1 MPRSA
6 LILINRGKPDA
17 DRALDT
23 VRDAIDQV
31 GHIVGVLDADHGT
44 LADARGADVL
54 VVLGGDGTILAQARR
69 CAALNIPVLGV
80 KIGNLGFI
88 AEFDP
93 ASFVRHASTIFS
105 TDAPLNLAERMMLDA
120 SVIAAGAAAP
130 SFRDAA
136 LNDAVVTA
144 GPPYRLIEL
153 DVYIDGEPGPTL
165 RGDGVIIATPVG
177 STAYN
182 VSAGG
187 PIVAPDLDSFTITPI
202 AAHSLAFRPIVL
214 PSTHT
219 IELEIRRANDDDGA
233 GTTLVLDGQVHH
245 RLPTGSRV
253 RLSRSP
259 HVVRLVRNPDATFWS
274 TLIRK
279 LHWASAPGQRRPSA

>member
-1 MPRSA
+1 MARSA
-6 LILINRGKPDA
+6 LILVNRTKPDA
-17 DRALDT
+17 EKSLAA
-23 VRDAIDQV
+23 VRTAIEQV
-31 GHIVGVLDADHGT
+31 GRVVGVLDANHDT
-44 LADARGADVL
+44 LSDARGADVL

-80 KIGNLGFI
+80 KIGNLGFL
-88 AEFDP
+88 AEFDVN
-93 ASFVRHASTIFS
+93 SFTRHAPAIFRG
-105 TDAPLNLAERMMLDA
+105 APLSLAERMMLDA
-120 SVIAAGAAAP
+120 AVTLPGETAATFA
-130 SFRDAA
+130 DAA

-165 RGDGVIIATPVG
+165 RGDGVIISTPVG

-182 VSAGG
+182 ASAGG

-219 IELEIRRANDDDGA
+219 IELVIRRANDDDGA

-259 HVVRLVRNPDATFWS
+259 HAVRLIRNPDATFWS

-279 LHWASAPGQRRPSA
+279 LHWASAPGRRQPRG